1 MVCNCLWCF
10 LEYMEPSIQPGMVW
24 TSPTMPHR
32 ISSSSRAS
40 RRRAKAQKR
49 ADEPSPALN
58 DHLGLLDTWK
68 KLKSFPFPIGNKIH
82 LKQIQDH
89 RGKSLKLGMLGF
101 GWTGQRPKNW
111 GVWGKKVLSSVL
123 DSVYVAWINSSCVC
137 GMENGSCFLNQRH
150 WQVSMRKSLNVTKYI
165 LHVSNSF
172 GHACHIKHVGLVVVS
187 CWLCFSLVSRA
198 LWSQGS
204 FTSSVCAFP
213 MSICTVYLFSFALQA
228 EAEKTSEDCCKDWGV
243 GPVKSWMLRP

>member
-1 MVCNCLWCF
+1 M
-10 LEYMEPSIQPGMVW
+10 
-24 TSPTMPHR
+24 
-32 ISSSSRAS
+32 
-40 RRRAKAQKR
+40 
-49 ADEPSPALN
+49 
-58 DHLGLLDTWK
+58 
-68 KLKSFPFPIGNKIH
+68 
-82 LKQIQDH
+82 
-89 RGKSLKLGMLGF
+89 
-101 GWTGQRPKNW
+101 
-111 GVWGKKVLSSVL
+111 LSSVL